1 MSTPREGEYLPKEW
15 IEVSEVHGD
24 LSQEVVRITVDR
36 LTLILHR
43 HVSSVERRKEW
54 IAPAGILTT
63 LILTFVS
70 TTFQDKILKS
80 ATWEALFIMVSI
92 AVVAWLIVAL
102 WRSAKSCTV
111 DELVDVIKRHD
122 R

>member
-70 TTFQDKILKS
+70 TTFQRQDPEERNLGG
-80 ATWEALFIMVSI
+80 ALYYGVDRGRGL
-92 AVVAWLIVAL
+92 ADCGVVAQ
-102 WRSAKSCTV
+102 C
-111 DELVDVIKRHD
+111 
-122 R
+122 